1 MAAPLGV
8 ITACWPPGALR
19 SRVVSSGNFPHIDVN
34 PNTGAPAAG
43 VPATG
48 VPATGAPAA
57 LSARLDRL
65 PGCWP
70 VWRLVVLLSLG
81 GCFEFYDLFLTA
93 YLSPTLES
101 VGIFRKGAAGL
112 FGLSDQA
119 AFASVTFAGL
129 FLGTIGFAQVAD
141 RFGRRTIFT
150 ASLLWYSA
158 MTFAMALQSSAFSLD
173 VCRFLAGIGIGV
185 ELVTIDSYI
194 AELIPKRL
202 RGRAFALNQSIQ
214 FAAVPIV
221 GFICSELGPRTLFGA
236 AGVGAAGAGAAGAGV
251 AGWRCVI
258 LIGALGA
265 LIVWRLRRHIPE
277 SPRWLEQQGR
287 TREAEVVVAGLEAQ
301 VTANLGR
308 PLPTPTPAPG
318 EEPSEGHLREIFA
331 PPFRSRMI
339 MLAVFNFFQTV
350 GFYGF
355 GNWVPKLIEASGADV
370 LHSLQYSA
378 AIAIAYPIGPL
389 LCLGLAD
396 RFERKWQIVAAALGT
411 ATFGLLFVAQKAPL
425 AIICLGVLI
434 TLSNNLLSYAYHAY
448 QAELFPTRIR
458 ARAVGFV
465 YSWSRL
471 STVFT
476 SLMIGFFLDRFGTP
490 GVFGFIAA
498 SMAVVCVSIGV
509 FGPRTRGRALEEI
522 A

>member
-1 MAAPLGV
+1 M
-8 ITACWPPGALR
+8 
-19 SRVVSSGNFPHIDVN
+19 
-34 PNTGAPAAG
+34 
-43 VPATG
+43 PAT
-48 VPATGAPAA
+48 

-70 VWRLVVLLSLG
+70 VWRLVALLSLG

-93 YLSPTLES
+93 YLSPALES
-101 VGIFRKGAAGL
+101 AGIFRKGAAGL

-129 FLGTIGFAQVAD
+129 FVGTIAFAQVAD
-141 RFGRRTIFT
+141 KFGRRAIFT

-158 MTFAMALQSSAFSLD
+158 MTLGMALQSTAPALD
-173 VCRFLAGIGIGV
+173 VWRFLAGIGIGV

-194 AELIPKRL
+194 AELVPKRF
-202 RGRAFALNQSIQ
+202 RGRAFAVNQSIQ
-214 FAAVPIV
+214 FLAVPIV
-221 GFICSELGPRTLFGA
+221 GLICAKLAPLTIFGF
-236 AGVGAAGAGAAGAGV
+236 
-251 AGWRCVI
+251 AGWRWVMI
-258 LIGALGA
+258 IGALGA
-265 LIVWRLRRHIPE
+265 LIVWRLRRGIPE
-277 SPRWLEQQGR
+277 SPRWLDQHGR
-287 TREAEVVVAGLEAQ
+287 VAQAQAVVAQLEAQ
-301 VTANLGR
+301 VEAQTG
-308 PLPTPTPAPG
+308 PLPPPLPG
-318 EEPSEGHLREIFA
+318 AGEAHIEGHLREIFA
-331 PPFRSRMI
+331 PPYRSRML

-355 GNWVPKLIEASGADV
+355 GNWVPKLIEASGTDV
-370 LHSLQYSA
+370 LHSLQYSVS
-378 AIAIAYPIGPL
+378 IAIAYPIGPL
-389 LCLGLAD
+389 LCLGIAD
-396 RFERKWQIVAAALGT
+396 RFERKWQIVAAAVGT
-411 ATFGLLFVAQKAPL
+411 ASFGLLFAALKAP
-425 AIICLGVLI
+425 AAMIALGVAI

-476 SLMIGFFLDRFGTP
+476 SLMIGFFLDRFGTA

-498 SMAVVCVSIGV
+498 SMAVVCISIGV
-509 FGPRTRGRALEEI
+509 FGPRTRALALEEI

>member
-1 MAAPLGV
+1 L
-8 ITACWPPGALR
+8 
-19 SRVVSSGNFPHIDVN
+19 N
-34 PNTGAPAAG
+34 
-43 VPATG
+43 
-48 VPATGAPAA
+48 
-57 LSARLDRL
+57 ARLDRL
-65 PGCWP
+65 PGCWA

-93 YLSPTLES
+93 YLSPALES
-101 VGIFRKGAAGL
+101 AGIFRKGTSGL

-129 FLGTIGFAQVAD
+129 FCGTLAFAQVAD
-141 RFGRRTIFT
+141 KFGRRAIFT

-158 MTFAMALQSSAFSLD
+158 MTFGMALQSTALALD
-173 VCRFLAGIGIGV
+173 VWRFLAGIGIGV

-194 AELIPKRL
+194 AELMPARF
-202 RGRAFALNQSIQ
+202 RGRAFAVNQAIQ
-214 FAAVPIV
+214 FSAVPIV
-221 GFICSELGPRTLFGA
+221 GLVCAKLAPSSVLGF
-236 AGVGAAGAGAAGAGV
+236 
-251 AGWRCVI
+251 AGWRWVMI
-258 LIGALGA
+258 IGALGA
-265 LIVWRLRRHIPE
+265 LIVWRLRRGIPE
-277 SPRWLEQQGR
+277 SPRWLYQQGR
-287 TREAEVVVAGLEAQ
+287 VAQAEGVVKALEAR
-301 VTANLGR
+301 VIEETG
-308 PLPTPTPAPG
+308 PLPPLPRLQPHLG
-318 EEPSEGHLREIFA
+318 EARSEGDWREIFA
-331 PPFRSRMI
+331 PPYRARML

-378 AIAIAYPIGPL
+378 AIAIAYPLGPL
-389 LCLGLAD
+389 LCLTIAD
-396 RFERKWQIVAAALGT
+396 RFERKWQIVAAAIGT
-411 ATFGLLFVAQKAPL
+411 ASFGLLFAATRAPP
-425 AIICLGVLI
+425 AIIALGVLI

-476 SLMIGFFLDRFGTP
+476 SLMIGFFLDRFGPP

-509 FGPRTRGRALEEI
+509 FGPRTRDRALEEI

>member
-1 MAAPLGV
+1 M
-8 ITACWPPGALR
+8 
-19 SRVVSSGNFPHIDVN
+19 
-34 PNTGAPAAG
+34 
-43 VPATG
+43 PAT
-48 VPATGAPAA
+48 

-65 PGCWP
+65 PGCWA
-70 VWRLVVLLSLG
+70 VWRLVALLSLG

-93 YLSPTLES
+93 YLSPALES
-101 VGIFRKGAAGL
+101 AGIFRKGAAGL

-129 FLGTIGFAQVAD
+129 FVGTIAFAQVAD
-141 RFGRRTIFT
+141 KFGRRAIFT

-158 MTFAMALQSSAFSLD
+158 MTLGMALQSTAPALD
-173 VCRFLAGIGIGV
+173 VWRFLAGIGIGV

-194 AELIPKRL
+194 AELVPKRF
-202 RGRAFALNQSIQ
+202 RGRAFAVNQSIQ
-214 FAAVPIV
+214 FLAVPIV
-221 GFICSELGPRTLFGA
+221 GFICAKLAPLTILGF
-236 AGVGAAGAGAAGAGV
+236 
-251 AGWRCVI
+251 AGWRWVMI
-258 LIGALGA
+258 IGALGA
-265 LIVWRLRRHIPE
+265 LIVWRLRRGIPE
-277 SPRWLEQQGR
+277 SPRWLEQRGR
-287 TREAEVVVAGLEAQ
+287 VAQAEAVVAQLEAQ
-301 VTANLGR
+301 VEAQTGSLPP
-308 PLPTPTPAPG
+308 PLPAAG
-318 EEPSEGHLREIFA
+318 EAHFEGHLREIFA
-331 PPFRSRMI
+331 PPYRSRML

-355 GNWVPKLIEASGADV
+355 GNWVPKLIEAGGTDV
-370 LHSLQYSA
+370 LHSLQYSVS
-378 AIAIAYPIGPL
+378 IAIAYPIGPL
-389 LCLGLAD
+389 LCLGIAD
-396 RFERKWQIVAAALGT
+396 RFERKSQIVAAAVGT
-411 ATFGLLFVAQKAPL
+411 ASFGLLFAALKAP
-425 AIICLGVLI
+425 AAMIALGVLI

-476 SLMIGFFLDRFGTP
+476 SLMIGFFLDRFGTA

-509 FGPRTRGRALEEI
+509 FGPRTRDLALEEI

>member
-1 MAAPLGV
+1 MM
-8 ITACWPPGALR
+8 TM
-19 SRVVSSGNFPHIDVN
+19 
-34 PNTGAPAAG
+34 PARQ
-43 VPATG
+43 
-48 VPATGAPAA
+48 

-65 PGCWP
+65 PGSWA

-93 YLSPTLES
+93 YLSPALES
-101 VGIFRKGAAGL
+101 AGVFRKGAAGL

-119 AFASVTFAGL
+119 AFGSFTFAGL
-129 FLGTIGFAQVAD
+129 FLGTIAFAQVAD
-141 RFGRRTIFT
+141 KFGRRAIFT

-158 MTFAMALQSSAFSLD
+158 MTLGMAMQSSALALD
-173 VCRFLAGIGIGV
+173 VWRFLAGIGIGV

-194 AELIPKRL
+194 AELVPARF
-202 RGRAFALNQSIQ
+202 RGRAFAVNQAIQ
-214 FAAVPIV
+214 FSAVPIV
-221 GFICSELGPRTLFGA
+221 GLICAKLAPQTFF
-236 AGVGAAGAGAAGAGV
+236 GV
-251 AGWRCVI
+251 AGWRWVMI
-258 LIGALGA
+258 IGALGA
-265 LIVWRLRRHIPE
+265 IIVWHLRRGIPE
-277 SPRWLEQQGR
+277 SPRWLDQHGR
-287 TREAEVVVAGLEAQ
+287 VAQAEAVVAQIEAR
-301 VTANLGR
+301 VVKETG
-308 PLPTPTPAPG
+308 PLPPLNPHAD
-318 EEPSEGHLREIFA
+318 EARIEGHLREIFA
-331 PPFRSRMI
+331 PPYRARML

-350 GFYGF
+350 AFYGF
-355 GNWVPKLIEASGADV
+355 GNWVPKLIEASGTDV
-370 LHSLQYSA
+370 TKSLQYSV

-389 LCLGLAD
+389 LCLTIAD
-396 RFERKWQIVAAALGT
+396 RFERKSQIVAAAIGT
-411 ATFGLLFVAQKAPL
+411 ASFGILFAALHAPAAL
-425 AIICLGVLI
+425 IGLGVLI

-476 SLMIGFFLDRFGTP
+476 SLMIGFFLDRFGPP

-498 SMAVVCVSIGV
+498 SMAVVCISIGV

>member
-1 MAAPLGV
+1 MMA
-8 ITACWPPGALR
+8 T
-19 SRVVSSGNFPHIDVN
+19 
-34 PNTGAPAAG
+34 PARF
-43 VPATG
+43 
-48 VPATGAPAA
+48 

-65 PGCWP
+65 PGCWA

-93 YLSPTLES
+93 YLSPALES
-101 VGIFRKGAAGL
+101 AGIFRKGAAGL

-129 FLGTIGFAQVAD
+129 FVGTIAFAQVAD
-141 RFGRRTIFT
+141 KFGRRAIFT
-150 ASLLWYSA
+150 GSLLWYSA
-158 MTFAMALQSSAFSLD
+158 MTFGMALQSTAISLD
-173 VCRFLAGIGIGV
+173 VWRFLAGIGIGV

-194 AELIPKRL
+194 AELVPARF
-202 RGRAFALNQSIQ
+202 RGRAFAVNQSIQ
-214 FAAVPIV
+214 FTAVPIV
-221 GFICSELGPRTLFGA
+221 GLICAKLAPQTFFGL
-236 AGVGAAGAGAAGAGV
+236 
-251 AGWRCVI
+251 AGWRWVM

-265 LIVWRLRRHIPE
+265 IIIWRLRRGIPE
-277 SPRWLEQQGR
+277 SPRWLDQHGR
-287 TREAEVVVAGLEAQ
+287 VAEAEAVVSALEAQ
-301 VTANLGR
+301 VVQQTGK
-308 PLPTPTPAPG
+308 PLPPLHTHADEART
-318 EEPSEGHLREIFA
+318 EGHLRELFV
-331 PPFRSRMI
+331 PPYRRRML
-339 MLAVFNFFQTV
+339 MLAVFNFFQSV

-370 LHSLQYSA
+370 LHSLQYSV
-378 AIAIAYPIGPL
+378 AIAVAYPIGPL
-389 LCLGLAD
+389 LCLVIAD
-396 RFERKWQIVAAALGT
+396 RFERKSQIVAAAIGT
-411 ATFGLLFVAQKAPL
+411 ASFGLLFAALRAP
-425 AIICLGVLI
+425 AAMIGLGVLI

-476 SLMIGFFLDRFGTP
+476 SLMIGFFLDRFGPP

-509 FGPRTRGRALEEI
+509 FGPRTRDLALEEI

>member
-1 MAAPLGV
+1 MPSPV
-8 ITACWPPGALR
+8 T
-19 SRVVSSGNFPHIDVN
+19 
-34 PNTGAPAAG
+34 
-43 VPATG
+43 VPAS
-48 VPATGAPAA
+48 

-93 YLSPTLES
+93 YLSPTLEHA
-101 VGIFRKGAAGL
+101 GIFRKGAAGL

-129 FLGTIGFAQVAD
+129 FLGTIAFAQVAD

-150 ASLLWYSA
+150 ASLLWYSV
-158 MTFAMALQSSAFSLD
+158 MTLGMALQSSALILD
-173 VCRFLAGIGIGV
+173 VWRCLAGIGIGV

-194 AELIPKRL
+194 AELMPKRL
-202 RGRAFALNQSIQ
+202 RGRAFAVNQSIQ
-214 FAAVPIV
+214 FLAVPIV
-221 GFICSELGPRTLFGA
+221 GLICAELGPRN
-236 AGVGAAGAGAAGAGV
+236 VSGV

-258 LIGALGA
+258 LIGSLGA
-265 LIVWRLRRHIPE
+265 LIVWRLRRSIPE
-277 SPRWLEQQGR
+277 SPRWLDQRGR
-287 TREAEVVVAGLEAQ
+287 SAEAQAVVAQLEAQ
-301 VTANLGR
+301 VTSRIGR
-308 PLPTPTPAPG
+308 PLPPPLPAAG
-318 EEPSEGHLREIFA
+318 EERIEGHLREIFS
-331 PPFRSRMI
+331 PPFRARMI

-355 GNWVPKLIEASGADV
+355 GNWVPKLIEANGADV
-370 LHSLQYSA
+370 LHSLQYSVS
-378 AIAIAYPIGPL
+378 IAIAYPIGPL

-396 RFERKWQIVAAALGT
+396 RFERKSQIVAAAIGT

-425 AIICLGVLI
+425 AMICLGVLI

-448 QAELFPTRIR
+448 QAELFPTRVR

-476 SLMIGFFLDRFGTP
+476 SLMIGFFLDRFGTV

-498 SMAVVCVSIGV
+498 SMAVVCISIGV
-509 FGPRTRGRALEEI
+509 FGPRTRELALEEI
-522 A
+522 S

>member
-1 MAAPLGV
+1 M
-8 ITACWPPGALR
+8 TGALE
-19 SRVVSSGNFPHIDVN
+19 H
-34 PNTGAPAAG
+34 AP
-43 VPATG
+43 
-48 VPATGAPAA
+48 

-65 PGCWP
+65 PGCWA

-93 YLSPTLES
+93 YLSPALES
-101 VGIFRKGAAGL
+101 AGIFRKGAAGL

-129 FLGTIGFAQVAD
+129 FFGTIAFAQVAD
-141 RFGRRTIFT
+141 KFGRRAIFT

-158 MTFAMALQSSAFSLD
+158 MTLGMAMQSSALALD
-173 VCRFLAGIGIGV
+173 VWRFLAGIGIGV

-194 AELIPKRL
+194 AELVPARI
-202 RGRAFALNQSIQ
+202 RGRAFAVNQAIQ
-214 FAAVPIV
+214 FSAVPIV
-221 GFICSELGPRTLFGA
+221 GLVCAKLAPSSIFGF
-236 AGVGAAGAGAAGAGV
+236 AGWRWVMVIGAAGAIV
-251 AGWRCVI
+251 
-258 LIGALGA
+258 
-265 LIVWRLRRHIPE
+265 VWRLRRGIPE
-277 SPRWLEQQGR
+277 SPRWLDNQGR
-287 TREAEVVVAGLEAQ
+287 VAEAEAVVAQLEAQ
-301 VTANLGR
+301 VVEQTG
-308 PLPTPTPAPG
+308 PLPPLQPETV
-318 EEPSEGHLREIFA
+318 ESRSEGEWREIFA
-331 PPFRSRMI
+331 PPFRSRML

-370 LHSLQYSA
+370 LHSLRYSA
-378 AIAIAYPIGPL
+378 AIAVAYPLGPL
-389 LCLGLAD
+389 LCLTIAD
-396 RFERKWQIVAAALGT
+396 RFERKSQIVAAAVGT
-411 ATFGLLFVAQKAPL
+411 ASFGLLFAALHAP
-425 AIICLGVLI
+425 AAMIALGVLI

-476 SLMIGFFLDRFGTP
+476 SLMIGFFLDRFGPP

-509 FGPRTRGRALEEI
+509 FGPRTRDRALEDI

>member
-1 MAAPLGV
+1 VAAAQR
-8 ITACWPPGALR
+8 TA
-19 SRVVSSGNFPHIDVN
+19 RVS
-34 PNTGAPAAG
+34 AG
-43 VPATG
+43 VPVSLA
-48 VPATGAPAA
+48 
-57 LSARLDRL
+57 ARLDRL

-93 YLSPTLES
+93 YLSPTLENAG
-101 VGIFRKGAAGL
+101 VFRKGAAGL

-119 AFASVTFAGL
+119 AFAGVTFAGL
-129 FLGTIGFAQVAD
+129 FLGTIGCAQAAD

-158 MTFAMALQSSAFSLD
+158 MTMGMALQSSALSLD
-173 VCRFLAGIGIGV
+173 VWRFLAGVGIGV

-194 AELIPKRL
+194 AELMPKRL
-202 RGRAFALNQSIQ
+202 RGRAFAVNQSIQ
-214 FAAVPIV
+214 FLAVPIV
-221 GFICSELGPRTLFGA
+221 GFICSELGSRSVLGF
-236 AGVGAAGAGAAGAGV
+236 

-258 LIGALGA
+258 LIGSLGA
-265 LIVWRLRRHIPE
+265 LIVWRLRRDIPE
-277 SPRWLEQQGR
+277 SPRWLDQRGR
-287 TREAEVVVAGLEAQ
+287 TSEADAVVARLEAQ
-301 VTANLGR
+301 VATRTGR
-308 PLPTPTPAPG
+308 PLPPPAVG
-318 EEPSEGHLREIFA
+318 WVEERIAGHWHEIFS
-331 PPFRSRMI
+331 PPYRSRML

-370 LHSLQYSA
+370 LHSLQYSTS
-378 AIAIAYPIGPL
+378 IAVAYPIGPL

-396 RFERKWQIVAAALGT
+396 RFERKWQIVAAAAGT
-411 ATFGLLFVAQKAPL
+411 ATFGLLFVAQTAPL
-425 AIICLGVLI
+425 AIIGLGVLI

-498 SMAVVCVSIGV
+498 SMAVVCVSIGA
-509 FGPRTRGRALEEI
+509 FGPRTRSLALEEI
-522 A
+522 S

>member
-1 MAAPLGV
+1 MP
-8 ITACWPPGALR
+8 
-19 SRVVSSGNFPHIDVN
+19 VS
-34 PNTGAPAAG
+34 
-43 VPATG
+43 
-48 VPATGAPAA
+48 

-93 YLSPTLES
+93 YLSPTLEGA
-101 VGIFRKGAAGL
+101 GIFHKGAAGL

-129 FLGTIGFAQVAD
+129 FLGTIAFAQVAD

-150 ASLLWYSA
+150 VSLLWYSA
-158 MTFAMALQSSAFSLD
+158 MTLGMALQSSALSLD
-173 VCRFLAGIGIGV
+173 VWRFLAGIGIGV

-194 AELIPKRL
+194 AELMPKRL
-202 RGRAFALNQSIQ
+202 RGRAFAVNQSIQ
-214 FAAVPIV
+214 FLAVPIV
-221 GFICSELGPRTLFGA
+221 ALICSEVALRSVLGL
-236 AGVGAAGAGAAGAGV
+236 

-265 LIVWRLRRHIPE
+265 LIVWRLRRDIPE
-277 SPRWLEQQGR
+277 SPRWLEAQGR
-287 TREAEVVVAGLEAQ
+287 TLEAEAVVARLEAQ
-301 VTANLGR
+301 VTANSGQA
-308 PLPTPTPAPG
+308 LPAPAPG
-318 EEPSEGHLREIFA
+318 FGEQHTQGHWREIFS
-331 PPFRSRMI
+331 PLYRSRMI

-378 AIAIAYPIGPL
+378 SIAIAYPIGPL

-396 RFERKWQIVAAALGT
+396 RFERKWQIVAAAIGT

-425 AIICLGVLI
+425 AIIALGVLI

-490 GVFGFIAA
+490 GVFGFIAC
-498 SMAVVCVSIGV
+498 SMAVVCVSIGG

-522 A
+522 S

>member
-1 MAAPLGV
+1 MVRTSNAP
-8 ITACWPPGALR
+8 
-19 SRVVSSGNFPHIDVN
+19 
-34 PNTGAPAAG
+34 AG
-43 VPATG
+43 VP
-48 VPATGAPAA
+48 VS

-65 PGCWP
+65 PGSWP

-93 YLSPTLES
+93 YLSPALES
-101 VGIFRKGAAGL
+101 AGIFRKGAAGL

-158 MTFAMALQSSAFSLD
+158 MTLGMALQSSAISLD
-173 VCRFLAGIGIGV
+173 AWRCLAGIGIGV

-194 AELIPKRL
+194 AELVPKRL
-202 RGRAFALNQSIQ
+202 RGRAFAVNQSIQ
-214 FAAVPIV
+214 FLAVPIV
-221 GFICSELGPRTLFGA
+221 ALICSELGPRTVLGLP
-236 AGVGAAGAGAAGAGV
+236 
-251 AGWRCVI
+251 GWRCVI
-258 LIGALGA
+258 LIGAVGA
-265 LIVWRLRRHIPE
+265 LIVWRLRRDIPE
-277 SPRWLEQQGR
+277 SPRWLDTQGR
-287 TREAEVVVAGLEAQ
+287 AAEADAVVSGLEAQ
-301 VTANLGR
+301 VTARIGR
-308 PLPTPTPAPG
+308 PLPAPAPTSS
-318 EEPSEGHLREIFA
+318 EERIEGHWREIFS
-331 PPFRSRMI
+331 PPFRSRML

-355 GNWVPKLIEASGADV
+355 GNWVPKLIEAGGADV

-378 AIAIAYPIGPL
+378 SIAIAYPIGPL
-389 LCLGLAD
+389 LCLGVAD
-396 RFERKWQIVAAALGT
+396 RFERKWQIVAAAIGT
-411 ATFGLLFVAQKAPL
+411 ATFGLLFVEQKAPF
-425 AIICLGVLI
+425 AIIGLGVLI

-458 ARAVGFV
+458 ARAIGFV

-476 SLMIGFFLDRFGTP
+476 SLMIGFFLDRFGTV

-509 FGPRTRGRALEEI
+509 FGPRTRARALEEI
-522 A
+522 S